1 MACFISL
8 ICVPGIFNGVCQGK
22 THIICNLSPD
32 DTGQAPL
39 AKLVSCSSW
48 TYPST
53 HSLSVY
59 PFCLSLGVPECSL
72 SLSIFLGPQG
82 NLTYGTVNISEWRE
96 SEVKMKPF
104 SCQLDGDR
112 IYMIAEGGYVKP
124 GEATGD
130 RNMGPCRL
138 ALPYQVVLVRE
149 CLKFPLGSKPTPPT
163 RDRLGIFLSPR
174 GRGGSQAPVHVFAFL
189 LFPGSFTIVL

>member
-1 MACFISL
+1 M
-8 ICVPGIFNGVCQGK
+8 
-22 THIICNLSPD
+22 
-32 DTGQAPL
+32 
-39 AKLVSCSSW
+39 
-48 TYPST
+48 
-53 HSLSVY
+53 
-59 PFCLSLGVPECSL
+59 PECSL

-82 NLTYGTVNISEWRE
+82 NLTYGTVKVSKWQE

-104 SCQLDGDR
+104 SCQLDGDG
-112 IYMIAEGGYVKP
+112 IYMLSEGGNVKP

-149 CLKFPLGSKPTPPT
+149 CLKSPLGSKPTPPT

-174 GRGGSQAPVHVFAFL
+174 GRGGSQAPVYVFCL
-189 LFPGSFTIVL
+189 PSFSRKFHNCVLM